1 MQRENSYIRFVDLDQ
16 KEDRVF
22 GLADAAQLPYPH
34 RDGTFVGKF
43 DEKFQQEKARREK
56 MAEEIRKESYAD
68 VFIEFMNLFEFDQ
81 KDMINQD
88 DRVEYVAYLKNM
100 EKSLAEKTNKEIN
113 IYGKNK

>member
-1 MQRENSYIRFVDLDQ
+1 
-16 KEDRVF
+16 
-22 GLADAAQLPYPH
+22 
-34 RDGTFVGKF
+34 
-43 DEKFQQEKARREK
+43 

-100 EKSLAEKTNKEIN
+100 EKSLA
-113 IYGKNK
+113 

>member
-1 MQRENSYIRFVDLDQ
+1 
-16 KEDRVF
+16 
-22 GLADAAQLPYPH
+22 
-34 RDGTFVGKF
+34 
-43 DEKFQQEKARREK
+43 
-56 MAEEIRKESYAD
+56 
-68 VFIEFMNLFEFDQ
+68 MNLFEFDQ